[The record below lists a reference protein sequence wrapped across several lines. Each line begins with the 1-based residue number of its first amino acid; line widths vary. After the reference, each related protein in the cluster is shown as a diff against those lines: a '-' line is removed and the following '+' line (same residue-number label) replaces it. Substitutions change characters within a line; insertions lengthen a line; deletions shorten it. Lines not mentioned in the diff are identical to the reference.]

1 MVIKDIERD
10 EIDFISRTIGATPV
24 AHIDQFTKEKLGSA
38 GLVEEVSAGGAAKLV
53 KITGCQSKGKT
64 VSILLRGSNQLIL
77 DEADRS
83 LHDALCVVRAL
94 VKKRSL
100 VPGGSCVEMEVSH

>member
-1 MVIKDIERD
+1 M
-10 EIDFISRTIGATPV
+10 
-24 AHIDQFTKEKLGSA
+24 GSA
-38 GLVEEVSAGGAAKLV
+38 EVCEEVSAGGTAKLV
-53 KITGCQSKGKT
+53 KITGCPNKGKT
-64 VSILLRGSNQLIL
+64 VSILLRGSNQLVL
-77 DEADRS
+77 DEAERS